1 MPPLSESVALVY
13 QHLGLGL
20 VAALLFA
27 AGLATSVAIV
37 RGDVRWM
44 MALPLWL
51 VRRVL
56 RVIGPDFPTVRVFLV
71 IFCFNSVAIFL
82 YMASGV
88 LVVLPGLVA
97 FLTGVNIGV
106 IVLKAPELE
115 VPGADRRLADAV
127 HAADD
132 ADVPQWVSLC
142 SFAVLVLELP
152 SFWLS
157 VGMGIG
163 MGRELTR
170 VGQYTLANMEAL
182 LADRTAA
189 YLMLVVPV
197 LFLSALAETAAI
209 RGHVRARP
217 TSPSDDDGQAPS

>member
-1 MPPLSESVALVY
+1 MPPLVESVRLLY
-13 QHLGLGL
+13 DHLGLGL

-27 AGLATSVAIV
+27 AGLATSVATV

-56 RVIGPDFPTVRVFLV
+56 RAIGPDFPAVRVFLV

-88 LVVLPGLVA
+88 LVVLPAFVA

-115 VPGADRRLADAV
+115 VPDADRPLANAM

-142 SFAVLVLELP
+142 GFAVLVLELP

-163 MGRELTR
+163 MGRALTR
-170 VGQYTLANMEAL
+170 VGQFTLANMRAL
-182 LADRTAA
+182 LAERAAA
-189 YLMLVVPV
+189 YVTLIVPV
-197 LFLSALAETAAI
+197 LLLSALAETAAI
-209 RGHVRARP
+209 RGHVQARP
-217 TSPSDDDGQAPS
+217 PSQTDDDGE